1 MIRILKGAAA
11 LAAVAV
17 VTSVL
22 GGCSLLSTPDPVQLY
37 RFGNLPSGVSERE
50 APASTVQVAMRRPEF
65 AQAVREDRILGVTGT
80 EAAYIAGARWVSSAD
95 ILFSDSLESAFAA
108 QATRVRLVGPRELT
122 RASQALDID
131 VRTFEARYA
140 SPGAAPVATIIARV
154 RLLNAQ
160 ERSVTAERVFT
171 VEQPASENRV
181 GPIVSAFDA
190 ATRELNSQIVTWT
203 DQNAQAL
210 PTTLAN

>member
-1 MIRILKGAAA
+1 MIRLVKAATA
-11 LAAVAV
+11 VAAVA
-17 VTSVL
+17 VL

-50 APASTVQVAMRRPEF
+50 SPASTVQVAMRRPEF

-80 EAAYIAGARWVSSAD
+80 EAAYIKGVRWVSSAD
-95 ILFSDSLESAFAA
+95 VLFSDSLESAFAS
-108 QATRVRLVGPRELT
+108 QATRVRLIGPRELT
-122 RASQALDID
+122 RAGQALDID

-140 SPGAAPVATIIARV
+140 YAGAAPVATIIARV

-181 GPIVSAFDA
+181 SAIVRAFDE
-190 ATRELNSQIVTWT
+190 ATRDLNSQIVAWT
-203 DQNAQAL
+203 DQNAVAI
-210 PTTLAN
+210 PVRAN

>member
-1 MIRILKGAAA
+1 MHVLKGAAA
-11 LAAVAV
+11 LAAVAL
-17 VTSVL
+17 L
-22 GGCSLLSTPDPVQLY
+22 GGCSLLSTPEPAQLY
-37 RFGNLPSGVSERE
+37 RFGNLPTGMSEHE
-50 APASTVQVAMRRPEF
+50 TPASAVQVAMRRPEF

-80 EAAYIAGARWVSSAD
+80 ETAYIKGARWVSSAD
-95 ILFSDSLESAFAA
+95 ILFSDSLESAFAS
-108 QATRVRLVGPRELT
+108 QATRVRLIGPRELT

-131 VRTFEARYA
+131 VRTFEARYDT
-140 SPGAAPVATIIARV
+140 PGAAPTATIVARV

-171 VEQPASENRV
+171 VEQPATENRI
-181 GPIVSAFDA
+181 GAIVAAFDT
-190 ATRELNSQIVTWT
+190 ATRDLNAQIVAWT

>member
-11 LAAVAV
+11 VAAVAM
-17 VTSVL
+17 L
-22 GGCSLLSTPDPVQLY
+22 GGCALLSTPEPVQLY

-50 APASTVQVAMRRPEF
+50 SPASTVQVAMRRPEF

-80 EAAYIAGARWVSSAD
+80 EAAYIKGARWVSSAD

-108 QATRVRLVGPRELT
+108 QSTRVRLVGPRELT
-122 RASQALDID
+122 RAGQALDID

-140 SPGAAPVATIIARV
+140 APGAAPVATIIARV
-154 RLLNAQ
+154 RLLNAT

-171 VEQPASENRV
+171 VEQPAGENRV
-181 GPIVSAFDA
+181 GAIVSAFDA
-190 ATRELNSQIVTWT
+190 ATREIHSQIVSWT
-203 DQNAQAL
+203 DQNAVAL
-210 PTTLAN
+210 PTTR

>member
-1 MIRILKGAAA
+1 MIRLPIGAAA
-11 LAAVAV
+11 FAAVAA
-17 VTSVL
+17 L
-22 GGCSLLSTPDPVQLY
+22 GGCSLLSTPDPAQLY
-37 RFGNLPSGVSERE
+37 RFGNLPAGVSEHE

-80 EAAYIAGARWVSSAD
+80 EAAYIKGARWVSSAD

-140 SPGAAPVATIIARV
+140 APGAAPTATIVARV

-171 VEQPASENRV
+171 VEQPATENRV
-181 GPIVSAFDA
+181 SAIVSAFDT
-190 ATRELNSQIVTWT
+190 ATRDLNTRIVEWT
-203 DQNAQAL
+203 DRNAVAL
-210 PTTLAN
+210 PTTPAN

>member
-11 LAAVAV
+11 VAAVA
-17 VTSVL
+17 VL

-37 RFGNLPSGVSERE
+37 RFGNLPSGVSEQE
-50 APASTVQVAMRRPEF
+50 TPASTVQVVMRRPEF

-80 EAAYIAGARWVSSAD
+80 EAAYIKGARWVSGAD
-95 ILFSDSLESAFAA
+95 VLFSDSLESAFAA

-122 RASQALDID
+122 RSSQALDID
-131 VRTFEARYA
+131 VRTFEARYR
-140 SPGAAPVATIIARV
+140 SPGAAPVVTIIARV

-171 VEQPASENRV
+171 VEQQAGENRV
-181 GPIVSAFDA
+181 GSIVSAFDE
-190 ATRELNSQIVTWT
+190 ATRDIHGQIVAWT

-210 PTTLAN
+210 PAPTAR

>member
-1 MIRILKGAAA
+1 MIRLLKGAAA
-11 LAAVAV
+11 VAAVA
-17 VTSVL
+17 VL

-37 RFGNLPSGVSERE
+37 RFGNLPSGVSEHE

-80 EAAYIAGARWVSSAD
+80 EAAYIKGARWVSSAD

-140 SPGAAPVATIIARV
+140 APGATPVVTIIARV

-171 VEQPASENRV
+171 VEQPATENRV
-181 GPIVSAFDA
+181 SAIVSAFDE
-190 ATRELNSQIVTWT
+190 ATRDLNSQIVAWT
-203 DQNAQAL
+203 DQNAVAT

>member
-1 MIRILKGAAA
+1 VIRLLKGAAA
-11 LAAVAV
+11 VAAVA
-17 VTSVL
+17 VL

-37 RFGNLPSGVSERE
+37 RFGNLPSGVSEHE

-80 EAAYIAGARWVSSAD
+80 EAAYIKGARWVSSAD

-140 SPGAAPVATIIARV
+140 APGATPVVTIIARV

-171 VEQPASENRV
+171 VEQPATENRV
-181 GPIVSAFDA
+181 SAIVSAFDE
-190 ATRELNSQIVTWT
+190 ATRDLNSQIVAWT
-203 DQNAQAL
+203 DQNAVAT

>member
-1 MIRILKGAAA
+1 MIRLLKGVATV
-11 LAAVAV
+11 AAVG
-17 VTSVL
+17 VL

-37 RFGNLPSGVSERE
+37 RFGNLPSGVSEQ
-50 APASTVQVAMRRPEF
+50 ATPASSVQVAMRRPEF

-80 EAAYIAGARWVSSAD
+80 EAAYIKGARWVSSAD
-95 ILFSDSLESAFAA
+95 VLFSDSLESAFAA

-160 ERSVTAERVFT
+160 ERSVMAERVFT
-171 VEQPASENRV
+171 VEQPAGENRV
-181 GPIVSAFDA
+181 GAIVSAFDT
-190 ATRELNSQIVTWT
+190 ATRDLNTQIVEWT
-203 DQNAQAL
+203 DQNAVAR

>member
-11 LAAVAV
+11 LAAVAA
-17 VTSVL
+17 L

-50 APASTVQVAMRRPEF
+50 SPASTVQVAMRRPEF

-203 DQNAQAL
+203 DQNAQTL